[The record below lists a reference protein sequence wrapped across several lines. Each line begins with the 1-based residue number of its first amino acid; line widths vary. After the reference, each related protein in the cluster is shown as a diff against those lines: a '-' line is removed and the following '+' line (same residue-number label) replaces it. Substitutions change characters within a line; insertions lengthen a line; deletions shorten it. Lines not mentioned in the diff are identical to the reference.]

1 MGTSLIPISN
11 HAIAFE
17 NRSFEQIADEI
28 LSRINQIQFY
38 FMP

>member
-1 MGTSLIPISN
+1 MGSSLVTIGN
-11 HAIAFE
+11 HAIDFE